1 MLQEE
6 GVAAAPSCNS
16 EDLWNDPHL
25 RQRDFWAEVDHP
37 RLGKKS
43 VIAPVWKLSRTPLEV
58 NRPAPLFGEHNQYVF
73 GELLGLS
80 DSEIERLKK
89 DKAIF

>member
-1 MLQEE
+1 
-6 GVAAAPSCNS
+6 
-16 EDLWNDPHL
+16 
-25 RQRDFWAEVDHP
+25 
-37 RLGKKS
+37 
-43 VIAPVWKLSRTPLEV
+43 VWKLSRTPLEV